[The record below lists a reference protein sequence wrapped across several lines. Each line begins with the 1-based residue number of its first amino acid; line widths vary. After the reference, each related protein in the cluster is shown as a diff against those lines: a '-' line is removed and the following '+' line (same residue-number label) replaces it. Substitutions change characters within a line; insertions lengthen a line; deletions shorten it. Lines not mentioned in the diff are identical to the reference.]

1 LDGPTLNTDYP
12 ANPRGLRAPGG
23 GAVRIDRRTRQSRLY
38 EQIRRGLIDYCGG
51 DPSFA
56 QLSQIDGICR
66 ITLLI
71 AQLDPADAEH
81 DRRLVL
87 LNDALARSYKA
98 LGARPAAP
106 KRRQTLAERLAE
118 PKP

>member
-1 LDGPTLNTDYP
+1 MHTDYP

-66 ITLLI
+66 ITVLI
-71 AQLDPADAEH
+71 AQLDPANTEH

-98 LGARPAAP
+98 LGAGPVA
-106 KRRQTLAERLAE
+106 RRKKTLAERLAE
-118 PKP
+118 PAP

>member
-1 LDGPTLNTDYP
+1 MERHCPLIIPLV
-12 ANPRGLRAPGG
+12 RADCARQAPPWSGSTG
-23 GAVRIDRRTRQSRLY
+23 RTKEARLY
-38 EQIRRGLIDYCGG
+38 EQTRQGLIDYCGG

-71 AQLDPADAEH
+71 AQLDPADTEH

-98 LGARPAAP
+98 LGAGPAAP

-118 PKP
+118 PTP